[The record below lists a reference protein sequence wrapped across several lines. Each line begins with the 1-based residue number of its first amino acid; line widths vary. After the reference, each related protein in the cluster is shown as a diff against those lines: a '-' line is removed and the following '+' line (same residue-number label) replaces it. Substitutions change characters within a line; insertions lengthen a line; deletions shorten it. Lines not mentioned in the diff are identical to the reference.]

1 MSVTAVLV
9 VGVIGL
15 LIGTVGLGGFLM
27 VPALLLLEGA
37 TIRQAVIVA
46 AIAFLAS
53 GLVSLARWWRRPAFA
68 LREHRAFLAGTAPGA
83 VLGAMAVGAVM
94 ESVLAIVIAVA
105 FACAGLAEW
114 MGLPRTSGGSSR
126 KPAGAAI
133 GGATG
138 FASALT
144 GTSGPMVAMPLLAW
158 RGMSIRERI
167 ALAQIAQVP
176 IALGATLAF
185 LSFSEIPWRLALLSS
200 AALCAGML
208 AGMRFTPLLGAHW
221 LRRVAAVLMVAAAL
235 GVLAT
240 MRGWAA

>member
-1 MSVTAVLV
+1 MTTIIAGNFQQQDGAQQALAALHSAGFPAAQTTTFFVNPP
-9 VGVIGL
+9 GQHDRFPIGGDKDESP
-15 LIGTVGLGGFLM
+15 GTEDAKG
-27 VPALLLLEGA
+27 
-37 TIRQAVIVA
+37 
-46 AIAFLAS
+46 
-53 GLVSLARWWRRPAFA
+53 
-68 LREHRAFLAGTAPGA
+68 GTA
-83 VLGAMAVGAVM
+83 
-94 ESVLAIVIAVA
+94 
-105 FACAGLAEW
+105 
-114 MGLPRTSGGSSR
+114 
-126 KPAGAAI
+126 AGAAI

-200 AALCAGML
+200 AVLCAGML
-208 AGMRFTPLLGAHW
+208 VGMRFTPLLGAYW
-221 LRRVAAVLMVAAAL
+221 LRRVAAVLMFAAAL